1 MLDASFPLSAFV
13 VRKYLVM
20 KNRIFVF
27 SDGELKRKENT
38 LFFENEK
45 GEKKYIPI
53 EGTQELMLFGEVSL
67 NKRFLEFASQKEMI
81 LHFFNHYGYY
91 VGSFYPREH
100 LNSGHMILK
109 QAEVYLSLEK
119 RIDLARKFVE
129 GAISNISKVLDY
141 YARRRESQY
150 VKDIITGIKDLS
162 STLSNHNSTDSLM
175 AIEGNI
181 REKYYSAFDE
191 IIDDED
197 FRFESRTRRPPKNR
211 INALISFG
219 NSLLY
224 TTVLS
229 EIYKTHLDPR
239 IGFLHTTNFRRF
251 SLNLDVA
258 EVFKP
263 IFVDRMI
270 FSLINK
276 GELKKNHFEK
286 RMDGVVMNESGMRIF
301 SKEFEERLNKTIKH
315 KKIGKPVSNRRLI
328 RLELYK
334 IEKHLLGEGEYKPFL
349 WEW

>member
-45 GEKKYIPI
+45 GEKKFIPI
-53 EGTQELMLFGEVSL
+53 ERTQELMLFGEVSL

-91 VGSFYPREH
+91 VGSYYPREH

-109 QAEVYLSLEK
+109 QAEIYLNQEK

-129 GAISNISKVLDY
+129 GAISNIIKVLDY
-141 YARRRESQY
+141 YARRKESPKI
-150 VKDIITGIKDLS
+150 KDIISNIKELS
-162 STLSNHNSTDSLM
+162 STLSSHNSTDSLM
-175 AIEGNI
+175 AIEGNV
-181 REKYYSAFDE
+181 REMYYSAFDE
-191 IIDDED
+191 IIEDDG
-197 FRFESRTRRPPKNR
+197 FKFESRTRRPPKNR

-229 EIYKTHLDPR
+229 EIYKTHLDAR

-276 GELKKNHFEK
+276 GELKKNQFEK
-286 RMDGVVMNESGMRIF
+286 RMDGIVMNEPGMKIF
-301 SKEFEERLNKTIKH
+301 SKEFEDRLNKTIKH
-315 KKIGKPVSNRRLI
+315 RKIGKPVSNRRLI

>member
-1 MLDASFPLSAFV
+1 
-13 VRKYLVM
+13 M
-20 KNRIFVF
+20 KTRIFIF
-27 SDGELKRKENT
+27 SNGELKRKENT

-45 GEKKYIPI
+45 GEKKFIPI
-53 EGTQELMLFGEVSL
+53 EGTQELMLFGEVTL

-100 LNSGHMILK
+100 LNSGYMILK
-109 QAEVYLSLEK
+109 QAEVYLDPEG
-119 RIDLARKFVE
+119 RINLARRFVE
-129 GAISNISKVLDY
+129 GAISNILKVLDY
-141 YARRRESQY
+141 YARRKGSSGVE
-150 VKDIITGIKDLS
+150 DICSSIERLA
-162 STLSNHNSTDSLM
+162 STLPHQTTTDALM

-181 REKYYSAFDE
+181 RDMYYSAFDE
-191 IIDDED
+191 IIEDED
-197 FRFESRTRRPPKNR
+197 FKFESRTRRPPKNR
-211 INALISFG
+211 MNALISFG

-251 SLNLDVA
+251 TLNLDVA
-258 EVFKP
+258 EIFKP

-286 RMDGVVMNESGMRIF
+286 RMDGVVMNEEGMKIF
-301 SKEFEERLNKTIKH
+301 SKEFEERLLKTITH

-334 IEKHLLGEGEYKPFL
+334 LEKYIMGEEEYKPFV

>member
-1 MLDASFPLSAFV
+1 
-13 VRKYLVM
+13 M
-20 KNRIFVF
+20 KNRIFIF

-45 GEKKYIPI
+45 GEKKFIPI
-53 EGTQELMLFGEVSL
+53 EGTQELMLFGEVNL

-81 LHFFNHYGYY
+81 LHFFNYYGYY

-100 LNSGHMILK
+100 LNSGYMILK
-109 QAEVYLSLEK
+109 QAEVYLNPER
-119 RIDLARKFVE
+119 RINLARKFVE
-129 GAISNISKVLDY
+129 GAISNILKVLDY
-141 YARRRESQY
+141 YARRKGSSQIES
-150 VKDIITGIKDLS
+150 ICTNITVLA
-162 STLSNHNSTDSLM
+162 STLPNQSTTESLM

-181 REKYYSAFDE
+181 RDTYYSAFDE
-191 IIDDED
+191 IIED
-197 FRFESRTRRPPKNR
+197 ADFKFESRTRRPPKNR
-211 INALISFG
+211 MNALISFG

-251 SLNLDVA
+251 TLNLDVA

-286 RMDGVVMNESGMRIF
+286 RMDGVVMNEEGMKIF
-301 SKEFEERLNKTIKH
+301 SKEFEERLGKTITH
-315 KKIGKPVSNRRLI
+315 KKIGKPISNRRLI

-334 IEKHLLGEGEYKPFL
+334 LEKYIMGEVDYKPFV